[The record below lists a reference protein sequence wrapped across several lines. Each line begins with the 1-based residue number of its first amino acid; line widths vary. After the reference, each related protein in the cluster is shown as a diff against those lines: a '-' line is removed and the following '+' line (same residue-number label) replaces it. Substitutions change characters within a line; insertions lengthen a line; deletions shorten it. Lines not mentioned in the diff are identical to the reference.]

1 MLSLW
6 RRPFPAQRSL
16 GKRRQQVGARR
27 KLEFE
32 RFEDRTLLDSG
43 LGQIAGLTDT
53 PQARFITGL
62 YYDLLYR
69 VPPPADV
76 AAWVNPLNAGLT
88 PTDIASRFT
97 ASPESQSNFVL
108 DNYNNY
114 LHRSAAGSDIS
125 GWVNAMQA
133 GLSEEAVSASF
144 LSSDEYY
151 LKQGG
156 NNTGWLTGLYQDLL
170 GRAPDTSGLTNWLQ
184 VLQRGTARNA
194 VAAAIA

>member
-69 VPPPADV
+69 VPPPADHQRADKLAPGL
-76 AAWVNPLNAGLT
+76 AA
-88 PTDIASRFT
+88 R
-97 ASPESQSNFVL
+97 
-108 DNYNNY
+108 
-114 LHRSAAGSDIS
+114 
-125 GWVNAMQA
+125 
-133 GLSEEAVSASF
+133 
-144 LSSDEYY
+144 
-151 LKQGG
+151 
-156 NNTGWLTGLYQDLL
+156 
-170 GRAPDTSGLTNWLQ
+170 GRP
-184 VLQRGTARNA
+184 QRGGRRHRQ
-194 VAAAIA
+194 